1 MSKFAKLRD
10 WRSWLNR
17 ENVLA
22 TAQKPRVK
30 KTGLVLLSLF
40 VVITTA
46 LFFAGP
52 PLIKSY
58 LTDSLSQQI
67 GRKISVGRVQVN
79 PLTLSIT
86 LQELR
91 VLELDGKTPYLG
103 LREFY
108 VNAQLASL
116 VMGGPIFSEVRLV
129 APYVHVV
136 RYADASYNFEKS
148 PGPLLQRQAAVKK
161 GEAKPLSFSINNIL
175 ISDGTIEIE
184 DQLKGRKHT
193 VHDLKVALP
202 FLSNLFYRV
211 DDYVQPA
218 FSAVVNGAPLQ
229 LAGQSKPFDVNRES
243 SLQLNLRQLS
253 LNEYLTYVPKKLH
266 FTLPGGTLDA
276 DIKIAFLQP
285 PDAAPVLR
293 LSGTAA
299 LHNLALHETKDTPT
313 LRMKRLEV
321 VLGSIEP
328 LLKRYSVSRI
338 AASEAELFV
347 RRDRQGRINLAQLV
361 EQEDDPEP
369 LPYFLISEA
378 TLNQS
383 TLHVRDEFRAQPFE
397 TTFQDIQ
404 FAAHNISSEKDKPGQ
419 VELSA
424 AGPGAAT
431 FKAATEVVLQP
442 LTLAKLS
449 AELKELRVAQ
459 TRGKGDMLHIGR
471 FALSGGALDL
481 ERRSV
486 RLEQVSLAGSQ
497 VNVQRDKQGRL
508 SLSQLA
514 DSGPAAQSTPANG
527 KSAWQYAVNKVSL
540 DDVGVHWRD
549 DMPQATA
556 ALGVDKIQAQL
567 EGISSAPKSVTK
579 LALKAQVAKGGSLAL
594 DGNVVLAPL
603 SAQLQLDARGL
614 PILPLQP
621 YFADQAHISVTSG
634 RLSARGKLDAQL
646 APATRVQY
654 RGTLQVNKFASID
667 NLNRNDFLKWETL
680 HVGGL
685 TLVSAPL
692 NIAIGE
698 IALSNFYSRLIIN
711 PDGSLNV
718 QHVLGKKPGSE
729 QAVAGDTG
737 KAAAPAPAAESAA
750 PKPAPVPIKI
760 GRITLQG
767 GQVNFSDRFIKPN
780 YSANLTQIGGSVTEL
795 SSDLASTAAVEL
807 RGKVDDAAPLEI
819 LGKIN
824 PLSGNLFLDL
834 TASAKGV
841 DLPTATP
848 YSARYAGYPILKG
861 KLSMDVKYHIEDKKL
876 TAENHIVLDQLTF
889 GDKVDSPDA
898 TKLPVLLAVALLR
911 DRNGVID
918 INLPISGSLDDP
930 KFSVGGIIVRVIVN
944 LIGKALTSP
953 FALLGSLF
961 PNSEQLSYI
970 EFEEGQARL
979 DATAVTKIQN
989 LAQAL
994 EQRPGLKL
1002 DITGR
1007 VDPQRDKE
1015 GLRRYSIERKVKAVK
1030 FEALSKQ
1037 GKAPASLDEVKID
1050 PAEYPKL
1057 LKEAYGREKF
1067 AKPRNIIGFAKDLPV
1082 PEMEKLMLTNATV
1095 SDDDLRQLALRRARV
1110 AADALLKT
1118 GKVGTERLFVLE
1130 PKLTPELPPESPR
1143 DSKEKLK
1150 NSRVNFSLK

>member
-1 MSKFAKLRD
+1 
-10 WRSWLNR
+10 
-17 ENVLA
+17 
-22 TAQKPRVK
+22 
-30 KTGLVLLSLF
+30 
-40 VVITTA
+40 
-46 LFFAGP
+46 
-52 PLIKSY
+52 
-58 LTDSLSQQI
+58 
-67 GRKISVGRVQVN
+67 
-79 PLTLSIT
+79 
-86 LQELR
+86 
-91 VLELDGKTPYLG
+91 
-103 LREFY
+103 
-108 VNAQLASL
+108 
-116 VMGGPIFSEVRLV
+116 
-129 APYVHVV
+129 
-136 RYADASYNFEKS
+136 
-148 PGPLLQRQAAVKK
+148 
-161 GEAKPLSFSINNIL
+161 
-175 ISDGTIEIE
+175 
-184 DQLKGRKHT
+184 
-193 VHDLKVALP
+193 
-202 FLSNLFYRV
+202 
-211 DDYVQPA
+211 
-218 FSAVVNGAPLQ
+218 
-229 LAGQSKPFDVNRES
+229 
-243 SLQLNLRQLS
+243 
-253 LNEYLTYVPKKLH
+253 
-266 FTLPGGTLDA
+266 
-276 DIKIAFLQP
+276 
-285 PDAAPVLR
+285 
-293 LSGTAA
+293 
-299 LHNLALHETKDTPT
+299 
-313 LRMKRLEV
+313 
-321 VLGSIEP
+321 
-328 LLKRYSVSRI
+328 
-338 AASEAELFV
+338 
-347 RRDRQGRINLAQLV
+347 
-361 EQEDDPEP
+361 

-383 TLHVRDEFRAQPFE
+383 TLHVRDEYRTQPFE

-404 FAAHNISSEKDKPGQ
+404 FAAHNISSEKDKAGQ

-431 FKAATEVVLQP
+431 FKAASEVVLQP

-449 AELKELRVAQ
+449 AELNELRVPQ

-471 FALSGGALDL
+471 LALSGGALDL

-486 RLEQVSLAGSQ
+486 SLEQVSLAGSQ

-508 SLSQLA
+508 NLSLLA
-514 DSGPAAQSTPANG
+514 DSGPAAQTTPGNNAQA
-527 KSAWQYAVNKVSL
+527 AWQYAVNKVTL

-549 DMPQATA
+549 DIPADSA
-556 ALGVDKIQAQL
+556 AIGFSKIQAQV
-567 EGISSAPKSVTK
+567 EGISSAPKSVSK

-621 YFADQAHISVTSG
+621 YFADQAHVSVTSG
-634 RLSARGKLDAQL
+634 SLSARGKLDAQL

-685 TLVSAPL
+685 NVVSAPL
-692 NIAIGE
+692 KVAIAD

-737 KAAAPAPAAESAA
+737 KAAAPAELVAPEPKEAASTA
-750 PKPAPVPIKI
+750 PKPAPVPITI

-780 YSANLTQIGGSVTEL
+780 YAANLTQIGGGVAGL

-819 LGKIN
+819 LGRIN

-979 DATAVTKIQN
+979 DASANTKIQN

-1030 FEALSKQ
+1030 FETLSKQ
-1037 GKAPASLDEVKID
+1037 GNAPASLDEVKVD

-1110 AADALLKT
+1110 VADALLKT
-1118 GKVGTERLFVLE
+1118 GKVGAERLFVLE
-1130 PKLTPELPPESPR
+1130 PKLTAEPPPESPR
-1143 DSKEKLK
+1143 ESPRESKEKLK
-1150 NSRVNFSLK
+1150 DSRVDFSLK